1 MSMVQTRSAT
11 EYIVDILIV
20 ILLLLL
26 TIATLYPFLYVVNVS
41 LSDPVERHYAGPL
54 LLFPE
59 GFTTEGYEKVL
70 DYKMVWIGLRNTV
83 LYVVL
88 GVTISIIMTS
98 MASYCLAH
106 KYPGRNLLMK
116 LIIFTMYF
124 SGGLIPKWL
133 LMERLGMLDT
143 VAVMV
148 VPGAITVYYL
158 IIMMTYFKGIP
169 DSLEDSA
176 KMDGANDFVIL
187 FRIILPLAIPVV
199 AVIVLFQAVSEWN
212 SFFDALIYLRDRNR
226 VPLQVVLREVL
237 IQEDTMDIASTGQI
251 DEAALI
257 QENMKFAITV
267 VSIVPIILVYPFLQR
282 YFIKGIMIGS
292 LKY

>member
-1 MSMVQTRSAT
+1 
-11 EYIVDILIV
+11 
-20 ILLLLL
+20 
-26 TIATLYPFLYVVNVS
+26 
-41 LSDPVERHYAGPL
+41 
-54 LLFPE
+54 
-59 GFTTEGYEKVL
+59 
-70 DYKMVWIGLRNTV
+70 
-83 LYVVL
+83 
-88 GVTISIIMTS
+88 
-98 MASYCLAH
+98 
-106 KYPGRNLLMK
+106 
-116 LIIFTMYF
+116 MYF

-133 LMERLGMLDT
+133 LMERLGLLDT

-169 DSLEDSA
+169 ASMEDSA
-176 KMDGANDFVIL
+176 RMDGANDFVIL

-199 AVIVLFQAVSEWN
+199 AVIILFQAVSEWN
-212 SFFDALIYLRDRNR
+212 SFFEALIYLRDRNR

-237 IQEDTMDIASTGQI
+237 IQEETMDIASTGQI

-282 YFIKGIMIGS
+282 YFVKGIMIGS

>member
-1 MSMVQTRSAT
+1 MVQTRSAT
-11 EYIVDILIV
+11 EYIVDVLIIV
-20 ILLLLL
+20 MLLML
-26 TIATLYPFLYVVNVS
+26 TLVTLYPFLYVVNS
-41 LSDPVERHYAGPL
+41 SFSDPVERHYAGSL
-54 LLFPE
+54 LLFPQ
-59 GFTTEGYEKVL
+59 GFTVEGYEKVL

-83 LYVVL
+83 IYVAL
-88 GVTISIIMTS
+88 GTVIAIVMTS

-106 KYPGRNLLMK
+106 KYPGRNFLMK
-116 LIIFTMYF
+116 IIIFTMYF

-133 LMERLGMLDT
+133 LMERLGLLDT

-169 DSLEDSA
+169 ASMEDSA
-176 KMDGANDFVIL
+176 RMDGANDFVIL

-199 AVIVLFQAVSEWN
+199 AVIILFQAVSEWN
-212 SFFDALIYLRDRNR
+212 SFFEALIYLRDRNR

-237 IQEDTMDIASTGQI
+237 IQEETMDIASTGQI

-282 YFIKGIMIGS
+282 YFVKGIMIGS